1 MVVLSLCDLRNSR
14 KIVYFDFKKQ
24 LISLLKNKCTSFQN
38 FRTIND
44 YTACIYKEC
53 RGKALWKLY
62 LNGLILVRG
71 LFGWCGPKL
80 INDKR
85 RASVSR
91 WSSRFYCCFL
101 LSLFFQSFGSC
112 ALKYSK
118 LGLSTRG
125 IN

>member
-53 RGKALWKLY
+53 QGKVLWKLY
-62 LNGLILVRG
+62 LNGLILIRG
-71 LFGWCGPKL
+71 LFGWCRPKL
-80 INDKR
+80 INDEHQ
-85 RASVSR
+85 SQNGHLVFIVTFFS
-91 WSSRFYCCFL
+91 F
-101 LSLFFQSFGSC
+101 FFQSFGSC

-118 LGLSTRG
+118 LGLSTRS

>member
-53 RGKALWKLY
+53 QGKALWKLY
-62 LNGLILVRG
+62 LNGLILIRG
-71 LFGWCGPKL
+71 LFGWCRPKL
-80 INDKR
+80 INDEHQSQDGHLVFIVTFFSFFFSKFWLLR
-85 RASVSR
+85 FEIFKT
-91 WSSRFYCCFL
+91 WSIYTEHK
-101 LSLFFQSFGSC
+101 
-112 ALKYSK
+112 LK
-118 LGLSTRG
+118 
-125 IN
+125 

>member
-53 RGKALWKLY
+53 QGKALWKLY
-62 LNGLILVRG
+62 LNGLILIRG
-71 LFGWCGPKL
+71 LFGWCRPKL
-80 INDKR
+80 INDEHQ
-85 RASVSR
+85 SQDGHLV
-91 WSSRFYCCFL
+91 FIVT
-101 LSLFFQSFGSC
+101 FFFFFFKVL
-112 ALKYSK
+112 ALA
-118 LGLSTRG
+118 L
-125 IN
+125 

>member
-53 RGKALWKLY
+53 QGKALWKLY
-62 LNGLILVRG
+62 LDGLILIRG

-85 RASVSR
+85 RAPVSR
-91 WSSRFYCCFL
+91 WSSRFYCYFF

-118 LGLSTRG
+118 LGLSTRS